1 VIPNCGSDCPTN
13 TAPVVTTTSGSPS
26 GPISL
31 GGSVQ
36 VTANFTDAS
45 LNQTHTC
52 TINWDD
58 GSSPESGVV
67 TEPSGTTA
75 GSCKGSH
82 SYAAT
87 GVYTVG
93 FVISDGCSTGSG
105 KYEFVVIFD
114 PNGGF
119 VTGGGWINSPPGAYF
134 ENPAAVGKANFGF
147 VSKYKPAKSGT
158 STAPPEGETEFQFKA
173 GDLNFHSSVYE
184 WLVVSGY
191 KAQYRGSGTINGGG
205 NYGFQLTA
213 YDGDQPSG
221 GGIDRFRIKIWDKVT
236 NAVVYDNRFGNT
248 DDIDG
253 ANPQNI
259 DGGSIVVHK
268 K

>member
-184 WLVVSGY
+184 WLVVSGA
-191 KAQYRGSGTINGGG
+191 KAQYKGSGTVNNAGDFGFLLTATDSEVAGGG
-205 NYGFQLTA
+205 TA
-213 YDGDQPSG
+213 DK
-221 GGIDRFRIKIWDKVT
+221 FRIKIWNKST
-236 NAVVYDNRFGNT
+236 GLIVYDNVLGAS
-248 DDIDG
+248 DDMD
-253 ANPQNI
+253 AASPQEI
-259 DGGSIVVHK
+259 GGGSISIK
-268 K
+268 AK